1 MVCSD
6 ISTVIER
13 DASWARG
20 VRLIGREGAFNLA
33 DWTITAKILS
43 ATGTVLHALTAEI
56 VQPDCAVFNLS
67 HTHTAALTAQAGRWE
82 IWALRSDDFKL
93 CLVKGRASIV

>member
-1 MVCSD
+1 MVYAE

-20 VRLIGREGAFNLA
+20 VRLIGREGPFNID
-33 DWTITAKILS
+33 DWTLTAKILS
-43 ATGTVLHALTAEI
+43 AAGSVLQTIVGEI
-56 VQPDCAVFNLS
+56 TEDVAVFCLS
-67 HTHTAALTAQAGRWE
+67 HTQTGTMSAQAGRWE
-82 IWALRSDDFKL
+82 IWALRSDDFKI

>member
-1 MVCSD
+1 MVYAE

-20 VRLIGREGAFNLA
+20 VRLIGREGPFNIE
-33 DWTITAKILS
+33 DWTLTAKILS
-43 ATGTVLHALTAEI
+43 AAGSVLHTLVGEI
-56 VQPDCAVFNLS
+56 TEDVAVFCL
-67 HTHTAALTAQAGRWE
+67 THTQTGALTAQTGRWE
-82 IWALRSDDFKL
+82 IWALRSDNFKL